1 MQTLPERSKDL
12 ETFFP
17 QGMCLNSVSYIDN
30 NFSSTIEISLDGKI
44 ESYKLDVYGSKK
56 VSLELFC
63 INFIPFFTLKIV
75 EDHPL
80 LWQVNSVLVYLEIDG
95 FYKLELSLQ
104 AKFKELIRQSYR
116 GWNGF
121 SELF

>member
-1 MQTLPERSKDL
+1 MQSLLERSKGL

-44 ESYKLDVYGSKK
+44 ESYKLDVYGLKK
-56 VSLELFC
+56 VSSELFC

-80 LWQVNSVLVYLEIDG
+80 LWQVNSVLVYW
-95 FYKLELSLQ
+95 KLTD
-104 AKFKELIRQSYR
+104 FI
-116 GWNGF
+116 N
-121 SELF
+121 

>member
-1 MQTLPERSKDL
+1 M

-30 NFSSTIEISLDGKI
+30 NFSSTIEISLVGEI
-44 ESYKLDVYGSKK
+44 ESYKLDVYGLKK
-56 VSLELFC
+56 VSSELFC

-75 EDHPL
+75 EDYPL
-80 LWQVNSVLVYLEIDG
+80 LWQVNSVLVYLEIDR
-95 FYKLELSLQ
+95 FYKLELCLQ

-116 GWNGF
+116 GWDGF
-121 SELF
+121 YELF